1 MPRIRLGWEKFKEF
15 SPLLTSRVFSHKMK
29 GKLYAAGVRS
39 VMLYGSEV
47 WPLKESDIS
56 RIS

>member
-29 GKLYAAGVRS
+29 GKLYTAGGRS
-39 VMLYGSEV
+39 VMQYGSEV